1 MKKIIPFS
9 KEIIFNTSL
18 YEICSISL
26 EHNLKLGN
34 NEDITGEFII
44 SGDYKESDSTLTTEP
59 FIYNIP
65 FDIMIDNKYVK
76 DKVKLD
82 IDNFNYEIKE
92 PYSLEINITISLD
105 GVEEVKDEPLIEMID
120 EDIEETNREESLL
133 KEEKEEIKEVSND
146 EVTSIFNNFSN
157 KDDKYITY
165 HVHIFREK
173 DEIDEIIKSYN
184 ITKEELEE
192 YNDLSKVTIGTK
204 LIIPSNE

>member
-92 PYSLEINITISLD
+92 PNSLEINITISLD

>member
-9 KEIIFNTSL
+9 KEIIFNTNL

-26 EHNLKLGN
+26 EHNIKLGN
-34 NEDITGEFII
+34 NYDITGEFII
-44 SGDYKESDSTLTTEP
+44 SGDYKENDNTLNTEP

-65 FDIMIDNKYVK
+65 FDIMIDNNYIR
-76 DKVKLD
+76 DKVKID

-92 PYSLEINITISLD
+92 PNSLEINITISLD
-105 GVEEVKDEPLIEMID
+105 GVEEKKEEPLIEVID
-120 EDIEETNREESLL
+120 EDIEEDKREEILF
-133 KEEKEEIKEVSND
+133 KEEPIEVKEVSNE

-157 KDDKYITY
+157 KDDKYVTY

-173 DEIDEIIKSYN
+173 DEIDEILKTYN
-184 ITKEELEE
+184 ISKDELEE
-192 YNDLSKVTIGTK
+192 YNDLSKVTLGTK

>member
-9 KEIIFNTSL
+9 KEIIFNTNL

-26 EHNLKLGN
+26 EHNIKLGN
-34 NEDITGEFII
+34 NCDITGEFII
-44 SGDYKESDSTLTTEP
+44 SGDYKENDNTLNTEP

-65 FDIMIDNKYVK
+65 FDIMIDNNYIR
-76 DKVKLD
+76 DKVKID

-92 PYSLEINITISLD
+92 PNSLEINITISLD
-105 GVEEVKDEPLIEMID
+105 GVEEKKEEPLIEVID
-120 EDIEETNREESLL
+120 EDTLEDKREEILF
-133 KEEKEEIKEVSND
+133 KEEPIEVKEVSNE

-157 KDDKYITY
+157 KDDKYVTY

-173 DEIDEIIKSYN
+173 DEIDEILKTYN
-184 ITKEELEE
+184 ISKDELEE
-192 YNDLSKVTIGTK
+192 YNDLSKVTLGTK